1 MKVPRVALR
10 APRVQMQ
17 GVPTQPMPLH
27 RRGGQHRRCACAA
40 RNPKGARGLRPL
52 AAFLVVD
59 DDQASP
65 SSSCLAS
72 ERRSLPR
79 GPRDFHHGL
88 LVPCLRSCRCDFGR
102 LLAVSLVAPARK
114 TPGFPALRASLTTK
128 IHPEFPTTTSR
139 TVH

>member
-17 GVPTQPMPLH
+17 GVPTQPMRLH
-27 RRGGQHRRCACAA
+27 RRGGQHRKCACAA

-88 LVPCLRSCRCDFGR
+88 LEGIPSEEPIQPGDRVTG
-102 LLAVSLVAPARK
+102 VS
-114 TPGFPALRASLTTK
+114 FD
-128 IHPEFPTTTSR
+128 
-139 TVH
+139 